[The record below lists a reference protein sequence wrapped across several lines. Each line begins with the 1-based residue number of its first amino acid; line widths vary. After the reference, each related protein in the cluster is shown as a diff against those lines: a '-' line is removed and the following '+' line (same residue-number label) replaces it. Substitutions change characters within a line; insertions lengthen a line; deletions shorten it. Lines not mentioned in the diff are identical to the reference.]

1 MKRAKEVQKSF
12 RTNQIEFHKLQ
23 ENEIKLFL
31 RQRIKK
37 LISQIVIKLNDKRVK
52 IKNIKII
59 NLVEYCFSS
68 VLK

>member
-1 MKRAKEVQKSF
+1 MQRAKEVQKSF

-23 ENEIKLFL
+23 ENEIKLVL

-37 LISQIVIKLNDKRVK
+37 PISQIALKLNDIKVK